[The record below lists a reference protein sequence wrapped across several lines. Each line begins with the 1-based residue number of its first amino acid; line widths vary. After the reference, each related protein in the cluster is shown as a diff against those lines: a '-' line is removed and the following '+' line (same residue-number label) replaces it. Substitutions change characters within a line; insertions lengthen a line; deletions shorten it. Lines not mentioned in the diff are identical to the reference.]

1 MIAIN
6 FPEEKP
12 KIKKETNKNLV
23 FCSIRKKWLIL
34 TPEEWVRQNIILYL
48 SICLKFPPSLFSIEK
63 QIDVNDQL
71 KRIDLAI
78 YHNSHPVMLV
88 ECKKIEHNLNQAT
101 LSQSLSYFSKI
112 NAKYLLITNG
122 AQSFCFANQN
132 NHLTEIFE
140 IPKWSD
146 IIL

>member
-12 KIKKETNKNLV
+12 KIKKNDQNTLV

-48 SICLKFPPSLFSIEK
+48 SLTKNFPLSLFSIEK
-63 QIDVNDQL
+63 QIDVNGQH

-78 YHNSHPVMLV
+78 YHDSNPMMLV
-88 ECKKIEHNLNQAT
+88 ECKKIEQDLNQAT

-122 AQSFCFANQN
+122 AQSFCFSNQN
-132 NHLTEIFE
+132 NHLTEVFE